1 MRFLTVDVADRGETA
16 RAADETERAFGNV
29 HVLCNNAGVSS
40 PIPMDEATVVQWTQ
54 EMCEAGFLHD
64 CEFDGWGTNAA
75 Q

>member
-1 MRFLTVDVADRGETA
+1 
-16 RAADETERAFGNV
+16 
-29 HVLCNNAGVSS
+29 
-40 PIPMDEATVVQWTQ
+40 MDEATVVQWTQ